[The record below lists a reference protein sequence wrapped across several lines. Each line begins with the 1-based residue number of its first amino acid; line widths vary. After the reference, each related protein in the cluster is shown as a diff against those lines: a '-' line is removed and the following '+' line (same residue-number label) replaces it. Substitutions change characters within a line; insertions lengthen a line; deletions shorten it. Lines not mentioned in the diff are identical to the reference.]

1 MAKEIKQVSALVPS
15 SGVTT
20 IAYTVPAG
28 GISVCNAI
36 IFNND
41 MADARFNISIVND
54 GKNVFVAKSQ
64 ILPGRSSF
72 ETSRFT
78 LEENDEVKVMS
89 TNSITNFVIN
99 SINQSEI

>member
-15 SGVTT
+15 LGILTT
-20 IAYTVPAG
+20 AYVVPAG

-41 MADARFNISIVND
+41 MADARFDVSIIND
-54 GKNVFVAKSQ
+54 GKNVSVAKSQ

-89 TNSITNFVIN
+89 TNSITNFIIN